1 MAIIPQVITEDRASG
16 AQVVDGSL
24 RFDADKKSHLTKT
37 FFDGDRRKYTWS
49 GWVKRSRTSSG
60 GEVLFTGY
68 RTSSGGTYLCFG
80 GGSVSGTTA
89 DSLTFF
95 SSPSGI
101 SVASTPVFRDL
112 SAWYHIVLV
121 VDTTQATSSNRV
133 KFYVNGVETAYT
145 TTTYPTQNLQTAINN
160 NSNPHYLGVSQTA
173 DSLHFSGQLSDV
185 HFIDGQALDASYFGY
200 TDPLT
205 GTWRPQKFSGSF
217 DSTRTESAT
226 LNTSF
231 ATSPP
236 TDSTGNTTLTTQNIS
251 TQTASTNSFGVTTST
266 LFSGGSQYSRVLTD
280 ASVGSSIPFTIDFIA
295 KFVQSGSSSYFC
307 QLGSGN
313 AIIQTQNP
321 ASSTTCLLWGVVEF
335 TMSYGWHSVRVQWDG
350 TRTKLWVDGNLTLN
364 VTNPPG
370 ASSGNLAIGAHP
382 TLDVR
387 TFNGEFGPFRL
398 THGVL
403 GAPRSGGLVASDF
416 TNSTTLDNPNSFYLP
431 FDENSPIGK
440 NKARISVPTPNDG
453 RIWSSLLTPASG
465 SLDQSPAL
473 AFNGTID
480 GTDPNRLRTSDDYTL
495 VTMDLSSAPVGVS
508 SHVKVYAQTSYD
520 STCTVTISGTTYT
533 SSSGSRHTFNQPGTL
548 TQMTLR
554 TNSVSGRTYMEGMA
568 IDGIILIDGVDNSS
582 WTPVNFGGS
591 NTIDKSTGAL
601 PILNTDG
608 GGKTARIGVRDDVSP
623 ETPDVIQGAVSF
635 DGTDDV
641 IQVSDT
647 NLISTT
653 DFTVECFVYTT
664 ERSSGSN
671 QTFVE
676 FNTGTRWIF
685 GMKGS
690 TNYMYFWRGSE
701 YISAKAVTPGTW
713 NHVAWVKSG
722 TTLKQYLNGVEVQ
735 SQTGLVGSF
744 TSDLISIGRNND
756 GTEDFQ
762 GFISNVRVVESAL
775 YTTDFTPPTVQ
786 LTAVANTKLLCCQS
800 PDSASTAAASPNIS
814 GINDGTGWSGYM
826 STSGT
831 LQVENSFPLAFDGS
845 TSTNV
850 RMNTGNGTMTYSG
863 PSFTVSSQLRMYLY
877 QGNGGTGS
885 VSVNGVDQGVSFAAE
900 QWYTIGSFTG
910 TVNTFTITASAN
922 QGTQLYAVEVDG
934 VVLVDPVSPLYNTHA
949 TRSEVSGSNVL
960 ALPLVGVTT
969 DLSSLV
975 RGGGS
980 SKTISSVNAVASY
993 AQGNFYGGSYYFDG
1007 TGDYVTASSSSDFT
1021 FGTGDF
1027 TIEGWVYP
1035 ANSDTNNKSI
1045 FSTNWGASGSILIT
1059 YDHVTNKGFDL
1070 FDYTTSSGT
1079 PIISTSGI
1087 YEPNTWHHIAVVR
1100 SSGTTKIYINGNQV
1114 ANGRHTSNLT
1124 RDVFVIGAVYTNG
1137 TETWNGYIQDVRVY
1151 KGVAK
1156 YTSNFI
1162 PASTDPDIVPD
1173 SPSGVSYRS
1182 NLALPP
1188 SIDGGAVAFD
1198 GTDDYLELTSSD
1210 VAVGSGDFTIECF
1223 VNLTV
1228 RSADNHNIFSYRGA
1242 GGSATGFNLAVLE
1255 TSRGLA
1261 LYSDGSIFSAGI
1273 VPAYK
1278 WCHIA
1283 ISRTNG
1289 VLKGFIDGLEIAS
1302 VSNTTNFS
1310 NTTLTIGSANGGA
1323 QSDAQG
1329 FISNFRM
1336 IKGTGLYKS
1345 NFTPPSSPLTSI
1357 TNTKLLCC
1365 QSNTIAGAASISP
1378 NISGVNDGTVWS
1390 YYASGFT
1397 GAGYTVNKLFDNDT
1411 TNTSQVTTSAS
1422 FTFTPPTPISY
1433 SSSIVVKVNT
1443 GSGSPMGFNVNGA
1456 GFGSYTLYNGAQ
1468 EVTVVSG
1475 SGTLTSLSI
1484 AVNAGGGADFYY
1496 IKVDGVVLTDPISA
1510 NGNATAT
1517 KLNPFTVDIDT
1528 VRGNQS
1534 GYATLNPLDKGPNVT
1549 LSNGNLN
1556 TANSAGVNDL
1566 IKATIGMTS
1575 GKWYAEFQVTA
1586 QNSGAASPRIGLAPA
1601 SSPVKSDDFGNSANE
1616 YAFALTNNS
1625 TYYGRVYNNSG
1636 WNGTATAVENNSIGM
1651 IAFDANTGG
1660 MWFGVNGIWFNN
1672 GNPNAGTNAWF
1683 TAAMSEPY
1691 FFTVHNVSGS
1701 SVVSNFGQKPFKY
1714 APPEGFL
1721 PLNAANTSTTKILDV
1736 KLDRTYSTS
1745 STYSN
1750 SNLSVL
1756 TPSSTGTVRAN
1767 DGMGK
1772 GKWYAEC
1779 VWTAG
1784 SSGAVIG
1791 ITQGRH
1797 VTTNNVGQGAYGYG
1811 YYSAG
1816 SFQNNGGDAG
1826 SPASYVVGD
1835 VIGVAYDGDNGTL
1848 TFYKNGASQGQAF
1861 SGLTAY
1867 PYYFSVSDGSSEG
1880 TGNFT
1885 WRFKESQFTQ
1895 SIPSGY
1901 SAFDQNNRTSTS
1913 IISRPDQNFNSILF
1927 TGNGT
1932 SQSITVGFK
1941 PDLVWIK
1948 DRSSTNNYS
1957 HRIADSV
1964 RGSTRVLF
1972 SDNASQEQV
1981 NQYGT
1986 IDKFTAQ
1993 GFDLRQ
1999 GSNSNG
2005 DGSNTSGS
2013 DMVAW
2018 CWKAGGSGGGYSFW
2032 KDDVGYSTAAA
2043 AGLNGGSITPTGAS
2057 IGTKQGFSI
2066 ITYTANL
2073 AEGGATISHG
2083 LGRKP
2088 AFAIFKNRDSTLGTN
2103 EVDWGVYHQSI
2114 GATKKLELNQ
2124 TLAEGTFDGPFNNT
2138 EPTSSLF
2145 CFGGRSGGSIQGH
2158 SYLTNGPAN
2167 DGFVGYIWTEIPGF
2181 SKFGSYVGNGTQ
2193 SDGSFVWLGFR
2204 PRWIMIKGISTDSWI
2219 MHDAARNP
2227 TNYVGKRLWANLAD
2241 KEATSSTFGVDFLSN
2256 GFKPRVS
2263 DADQGGW
2270 NTSGQTYVYAA
2281 WAEAPSINL
2290 YGGQSNAR

>member
-1 MAIIPQVITEDRASG
+1 MATIIPQVITEDRASG

-185 HFIDGQALDASYFGY
+185 HFIDGQALDASYFGF

-295 KFVQSGSSSYFC
+295 KFVQSGDSSYFC
-307 QLGSGN
+307 QLGSGS

-364 VTNPPG
+364 VTNAPG

-465 SLDQSPAL
+465 SLDQSPTL

-568 IDGIILIDGVDNSS
+568 IDGIILTDGVDNSS

-608 GGKTARIGVRDDVSP
+608 SGKVARIGVRDDVSP

-664 ERSSGSN
+664 KRSSGSN

-685 GMKGS
+685 GMKAN

-701 YISAKAVTPGTW
+701 YISSTPVRPGTW

-786 LTAVANTKLLCCQS
+786 LTEVTGTKLLCCQS
-800 PDSASTAAASPNIS
+800 QDSAGSAAVSPNIS
-814 GINDGTGWSGYM
+814 GINDGTVWSDY
-826 STSGT
+826 TNASGGFS
-831 LQVENSFPLAFDGS
+831 QSKANIFDGS
-845 TSTNV
+845 TSTNGQTTNANDPINFDFAAV
-850 RMNTGNGTMTYSG
+850 GGIS
-863 PSFTVSSQLRMYLY
+863 VSSTFSIWTGKSGFKY
-877 QGNGGTGS
+877 QINNSGSYTTLSGTADQWTDISFSGTLNNLKLLH
-885 VSVNGVDQGVSFAAE
+885 VSSDTEVMGLAA
-900 QWYTIGSFTG
+900 IR
-910 TVNTFTITASAN
+910 
-922 QGTQLYAVEVDG
+922 VDG

-949 TRSEVSGSNVL
+949 TRSEVSGSLVL

-1007 TGDYVTASSSSDFT
+1007 TGDYLAATPAADFNIAT
-1021 FGTGDF
+1021 GEDFSFECWAYILTWDGTYNARM
-1027 TIEGWVYP
+1027 IL
-1035 ANSDTNNKSI
+1035 DTRPDSTGGTNYMV
-1045 FSTNWGASGSILIT
+1045 FSVN
-1059 YDHVTNKGFDL
+1059 
-1070 FDYTTSSGT
+1070 SSGGVT
-1079 PIISTSGI
+1079 CNLDTVNNLPGTISTGQDFLNKWTHFACSR
-1087 YEPNTWHHIAVVR
+1087 ENSFLR
-1100 SSGTTKIYINGNQV
+1100 
-1114 ANGRHTSNLT
+1114 
-1124 RDVFVIGAVYTNG
+1124 VFVNGQLIGTDRINNAITPSVYTIGRNAYFD
-1137 TETWNGYIQDVRVY
+1137 TINMHGYMNDVRFY

-1156 YTSNFI
+1156 YKNNFI
-1162 PASTDPDIVPD
+1162 PASTDPDVFPD

-1534 GYATLNPLDKGPNVT
+1534 GYATLNPLANGGLILAD
-1549 LSNGNLN
+1549 GNLKVTEQTN
-1556 TANSAGVNDL
+1556 ATRNVKS
-1566 IKATIGMTS
+1566 TIGASS
-1575 GKWYAEFQVTA
+1575 GKFYWE
-1586 QNSGAASPRIGLAPA
+1586 
-1601 SSPVKSDDFGNSANE
+1601 
-1616 YAFALTNNS
+1616 LTNNS
-1625 TYYGRVYNNSG
+1625 RDYNNQSG
-1636 WNGTATAVENNSIGM
+1636 SNTNSRTGIAREDASVTTVLGSLATQYVYEYADDGNGTGLWNNNSKSSYGSYTAQGDVLN
-1651 IAFDANTGG
+1651 IACDFTEGKIWYG
-1660 MWFGVNGIWFNN
+1660 KNGIFFNG
-1672 GNPNAGTNAWF
+1672 GNPLTGANASQTFSSGGYNWFPVTVQRGTGGTNA
-1683 TAAMSEPY
+1683 TL
-1691 FFTVHNVSGS
+1691 
-1701 SVVSNFGQKPFKY
+1701 NFGQKPFKY

-1721 PLNAANTSTTKILDV
+1721 PLNAANARPST
-1736 KLDRTYSTS
+1736 
-1745 STYSN
+1745 
-1750 SNLSVL
+1750 
-1756 TPSSTGTVRAN
+1756 
-1767 DGMGK
+1767 
-1772 GKWYAEC
+1772 
-1779 VWTAG
+1779 
-1784 SSGAVIG
+1784 VI
-1791 ITQGRH
+1791 
-1797 VTTNNVGQGAYGYG
+1797 A
-1811 YYSAG
+1811 
-1816 SFQNNGGDAG
+1816 
-1826 SPASYVVGD
+1826 
-1835 VIGVAYDGDNGTL
+1835 
-1848 TFYKNGASQGQAF
+1848 
-1861 SGLTAY
+1861 
-1867 PYYFSVSDGSSEG
+1867 
-1880 TGNFT
+1880 
-1885 WRFKESQFTQ
+1885 
-1895 SIPSGY
+1895 
-1901 SAFDQNNRTSTS
+1901 
-1913 IISRPDQNFNSILF
+1913 RPDQYVGVTTYSGTPSGGTTVQSENINF
-1927 TGNGT
+1927 T
-1932 SQSITVGFK
+1932 
-1941 PDLVWIK
+1941 PDFVWVK
-1948 DRSSTNNYS
+1948 ARNANENHMLY
-1957 HRIADSV
+1957 DSV
-1964 RGSTRVLF
+1964 RGYTKRLSTNNPDQEATTNPA
-1972 SDNASQEQV
+1972 SDLS
-1981 NQYGT
+1981 GF
-1986 IDKFTAQ
+1986 IRGGFTVGGQ
-1993 GFDLRQ
+1993 
-1999 GSNSNG
+1999 NG
-2005 DGSNTSGS
+2005 HINYTGYNYVT
-2013 DMVAW
+2013 W
-2018 CWKAGGSGGGYSFW
+2018 TWKAGGSGGGYSFW
-2032 KDDVGYSTAAA
+2032 KDDVGYSSASA
-2043 AGLNGGSITPTGAS
+2043 AGLTGESANITINGCS

-2066 ITYTANL
+2066 VKYTPSSTSNFDLPHGLSQAPEFFTIKNLGASQNWDVYFSGVTGTQQAFYLNSNAGRSDTGVDIWNTVDSTKINVRGASFGGTDSRVVYFWHSVPGLQKFGTYTGNANSSNPPFVYL
-2073 AEGGATISHG
+2073 GFVPRLIIMRPISHVEG
-2083 LGRKP
+2083 NRWL
-2088 AFAIFKNRDSTLGTN
+2088 IFDSERPSYNAASTPNLFVEDNTPRDSRAPVRILNNGFQPLDTTN
-2103 EVDWGVYHQSI
+2103 DSGS
-2114 GATKKLELNQ
+2114 
-2124 TLAEGTFDGPFNNT
+2124 NN
-2138 EPTSSLF
+2138 
-2145 CFGGRSGGSIQGH
+2145 R
-2158 SYLTNGPAN
+2158 
-2167 DGFVGYIWTEIPGF
+2167 
-2181 SKFGSYVGNGTQ
+2181 
-2193 SDGSFVWLGFR
+2193 
-2204 PRWIMIKGISTDSWI
+2204 STDYI
-2219 MHDAARNP
+2219 YM
-2227 TNYVGKRLWANLAD
+2227 
-2241 KEATSSTFGVDFLSN
+2241 
-2256 GFKPRVS
+2256 
-2263 DADQGGW
+2263 
-2270 NTSGQTYVYAA
+2270 A
-2281 WAEAPSINL
+2281 WAEEPTFNL
-2290 YGGQSNAR
+2290 YGGQANAQ